1 MSSNNLKILVFGAG
15 GVGAYFGGR
24 LAQAGA
30 EVSVVCRSD
39 YESVKKSGYR
49 IKSIAGDFQFM
60 PAQVCRS
67 AADYQGT
74 ADIVMVTAKA
84 LPGTNV
90 PELIRP
96 AVSENTSIFIIQN
109 GIDVEKDFAE
119 AFPGTEIISA
129 IAYIGVSREG
139 NGNINHEGAGRL
151 HAGVYP
157 EGNPSPRLK
166 LLAELFEKT
175 EIDCKVVSDIVL
187 SRWIKLVWNVPFN
200 PVSVLAG
207 GVNTQEMVQNPELEQ
222 LCSEIML
229 EVCEV
234 AKACGKEL
242 PPNMVEKNLNY
253 TRNFPPYKTSMLL
266 DYEHRRPLEVEAILG
281 NVIRNADAKNVPI
294 PHIRAIYALLLSV
307 DRNLIRKNKQQD
319 L

>member
-1 MSSNNLKILVFGAG
+1 MSSNTLKVLVFGAG
-15 GVGAYFGGR
+15 GIGAYFGGR

-39 YESVKKSGYR
+39 YDSVKESGYQ

-67 AADYQGT
+67 AADYRGA
-74 ADIVMVTAKA
+74 ADIVMVTTKA

-96 AVSENTSIFIIQN
+96 AVSADTSIFIIQN

-119 AFPGTEIISA
+119 VFPGNEIISS
-129 IAYIGVSREG
+129 IAYIGVARAG
-139 NGNINHEGAGRL
+139 NGCINHEGGGRL
-151 HAGVYP
+151 HAGMYP
-157 EGNPSPRLK
+157 EGKPSPK
-166 LLAELFEKT
+166 LEQLAGLFEKAD
-175 EIDCKVVSDIVL
+175 IDCKVVNDIVL

-207 GVNTQEMVQNPELEQ
+207 CVNTQEMVQNPELEQ
-222 LCSEIML
+222 LCTDLMI
-229 EVCEV
+229 EVCAV

-242 PPNMVEKNLNY
+242 PPDMVEKNLNY

-266 DYEHRRPLEVEAILG
+266 DYENRRPLEVEAILG
-281 NVIRNADAKNVPI
+281 NVVRNADAKNVPI

-307 DRNLIRKNKQQD
+307 DRNLMRGNEA
-319 L
+319 

>member
-15 GVGAYFGGR
+15 AVGAYFGGR

-39 YESVKKSGYR
+39 YDSVKESGYR
-49 IKSIAGDFQFM
+49 IKSIEGDFQFM
-60 PAQVCRS
+60 PVQVCRS
-67 AADYQGT
+67 AADYQGD
-74 ADIVMVTAKA
+74 ADIVMVTTKV

-96 AVSENTSIFIIQN
+96 AVSANASIFIIQN

-119 AFPGTEIISA
+119 AFPGAEIISS
-129 IAYIGVSREG
+129 IAYIGVARAG
-139 NGNINHEGAGRL
+139 NGYINHEGAGRL
-151 HAGVYP
+151 HAGMYP
-157 EGNPSPRLK
+157 EGKPSPRLEQ
-166 LLAELFEKT
+166 LAKLFEKAGV
-175 EIDCKVVSDIVL
+175 DCKVVDDIVL

-207 GVNTQEMVQNPELEQ
+207 CVNTQEMAQNPELEQ
-222 LCSEIML
+222 LCSNLMV

-242 PPNMVEKNLNY
+242 PLDMVEKNLNY

-266 DYEHRRPLEVEAILG
+266 DYENRRPLEVEAILG
-281 NVIRNADAKNVPI
+281 NVIRNAETNNVPI
-294 PHIRAIYALLLSV
+294 PHIRTIYALLLSV
-307 DRNLIRKNKQQD
+307 DRKLMRGKEA
-319 L
+319 